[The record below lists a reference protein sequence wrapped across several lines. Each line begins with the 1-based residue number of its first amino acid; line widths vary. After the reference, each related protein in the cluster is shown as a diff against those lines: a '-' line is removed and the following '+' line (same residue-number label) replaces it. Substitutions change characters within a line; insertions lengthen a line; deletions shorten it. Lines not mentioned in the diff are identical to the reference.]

1 MDKQPTGA
9 MASRAPRDDD
19 AASARDAVCVTYR
32 ITRRPDGRWELR
44 RDGARRA
51 TGVYGTLVTAAARA
65 VDIAS
70 VRQGVCEILVDR
82 DRIIQ
87 SGAR

>member
-1 MDKQPTGA
+1 MDQQPTGA
-9 MASRAPRDDD
+9 VTPRAPHEDDVPSAGD
-19 AASARDAVCVTYR
+19 AACVTYR
-32 ITRRPDGRWELR
+32 ITKRPDGRWELK

-70 VRQGVCEILVDR
+70 VRRGVCEILVDR

-87 SGAR
+87 PGPR

>member
-1 MDKQPTGA
+1 MDKQLTGA

-32 ITRRPDGRWELR
+32 ITKRPDGRWELR

-65 VDIAS
+65 VEIAS

>member
-1 MDKQPTGA
+1 
-9 MASRAPRDDD
+9 
-19 AASARDAVCVTYR
+19 
-32 ITRRPDGRWELR
+32 
-44 RDGARRA
+44 
-51 TGVYGTLVTAAARA
+51 VYGTLVTAAARA